1 MKRRTI
7 LQLGVLVL
15 LGMGVLFSLMTFD
28 QAGRRDPELL
38 EVSVIIREA
47 DNTGWSAAR
56 QGMEQAA
63 ADLGAELRFL
73 TLSEPDSV
81 EEQRSLLAREVE
93 GGADAV
99 VLVPADAQALGPDVA
114 RAAAGA
120 AVVTME
126 SDLAASGA
134 KACITVDNAALGTA
148 LAKQILRDIP
158 QGSGVLLVDLT
169 PGNTGVGLR
178 LDAAA
183 RVLEEGGCPVYRRT
197 PAPGQTLAELL
208 NEALP
213 AQNPGAVAAFEP
225 TALEL
230 TARALQNVENAPP
243 LYGMGATS
251 TIASY
256 LERGG
261 ISLIAA
267 QNEFAAGYLA
277 LQAAVGA
284 ARGEALTNIAPM
296 EFSLIRRQEMYEVEN
311 EKLLFPVTR

>member
-158 QGSGVLLVDLT
+158 QGSGDEIRGNLDANGVAEPDGAGDAGNLLDLVDEVVGIGGGHALHDEHTGGRHVERFLQKTLT
-169 PGNTGVGLR
+169 LNR
-178 LDAAA
+178 IQIF
-183 RVLEEGGCPVYRRT
+183 RQIRQNIIVY
-197 PAPGQTLAELL
+197 
-208 NEALP
+208 
-213 AQNPGAVAAFEP
+213 PGAD
-225 TALEL
+225 
-230 TARALQNVENAPP
+230 
-243 LYGMGATS
+243 
-251 TIASY
+251 IAQR
-256 LERGG
+256 RGNQQQD
-261 ISLIAA
+261 SN
-267 QNEFAAGYLA
+267 QCH
-277 LQAAVGA
+277 
-284 ARGEALTNIAPM
+284 
-296 EFSLIRRQEMYEVEN
+296 
-311 EKLLFPVTR
+311 

>member
-126 SDLAASGA
+126 ADLAASGA

-178 LDAAA
+178 LD
-183 RVLEEGGCPVYRRT
+183 E
-197 PAPGQTLAELL
+197 
-208 NEALP
+208 
-213 AQNPGAVAAFEP
+213 
-225 TALEL
+225 
-230 TARALQNVENAPP
+230 
-243 LYGMGATS
+243 
-251 TIASY
+251 
-256 LERGG
+256 
-261 ISLIAA
+261 
-267 QNEFAAGYLA
+267 
-277 LQAAVGA
+277 A
-284 ARGEALTNIAPM
+284 ARGAGGGRLPGVPPHARPGANAGRAAERGPARPEPGRGGGL
-296 EFSLIRRQEMYEVEN
+296 
-311 EKLLFPVTR
+311 

>member
-1 MKRRTI
+1 M
-7 LQLGVLVL
+7 GVLV
-15 LGMGVLFSLMTFD
+15 SLMTFD

-73 TLSEPDSV
+73 TLSRAG
-81 EEQRSLLAREVE
+81 QR
-93 GGADAV
+93 GGAAQPAGPRGGGRSADAV
-99 VLVPADAQALGPDVA
+99 VLVPADAQALGPDVTK
-114 RAAAGA
+114 GGGGT

-178 LDAAA
+178 LDEAA
-183 RVLEEGGCPVYRRT
+183 RMLEESGCPVYRRT
-197 PAPGQTLAELL
+197 PALGQTLAELL

-213 AQNPGAVAAFEP
+213 PR
-225 TALEL
+225 TR
-230 TARALQNVENAPP
+230 ARWRP
-243 LYGMGATS
+243 
-251 TIASY
+251 
-256 LERGG
+256 
-261 ISLIAA
+261 
-267 QNEFAAGYLA
+267 F
-277 LQAAVGA
+277 
-284 ARGEALTNIAPM
+284 
-296 EFSLIRRQEMYEVEN
+296 
-311 EKLLFPVTR
+311 